1 LFLPSVVGL
10 SSRQGALKFVD
21 EMAGKKARLGPEGT
35 LYLSILRLTIKLA
48 TKPAEE
54 AAAAAAAAA
63 GSGAAAAAMSDEAVS
78 EDTKKEN
85 SGVTTRAETLA
96 EVKGV
101 LVEKKTE
108 VDALSG
114 LMDT

>member
-1 LFLPSVVGL
+1 
-10 SSRQGALKFVD
+10 
-21 EMAGKKARLGPEGT
+21 MAGKKARLGPEGT

-54 AAAAAAAAA
+54 AAAAA
-63 GSGAAAAAMSDEAVS
+63 GSGAAAAAAMSDEAVS
-78 EDTKKEN
+78 EETKKEN

-101 LVEKKTE
+101 LAEKKTE